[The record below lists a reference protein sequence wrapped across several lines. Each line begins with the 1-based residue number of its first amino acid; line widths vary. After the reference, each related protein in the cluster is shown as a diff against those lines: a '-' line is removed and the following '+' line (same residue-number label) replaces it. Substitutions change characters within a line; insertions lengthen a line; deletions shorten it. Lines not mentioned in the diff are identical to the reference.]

1 MIPAERRVKRGSI
14 VLKMVVIGV
23 LMLALMVPL
32 FMVGN
37 LVSERQQRHD
47 AVTREVA
54 STWGNSQTLGGPV
67 LVVPYHVYS
76 RDDKGRL
83 LTWTYNAY
91 FLPEALKAAGRIV
104 PEQRSR
110 GIFDVVVYRA
120 DLRLSGTFQRP
131 SFTAW
136 DIPDGDVLWD
146 QAYLAIGIPDMRGI
160 RRGVQLTWAGKVLDL
175 SPGGGVEGLW
185 ASGLRVPIS
194 GLAQAPAGE
203 TWDFGFDLMLNGS
216 QALTFLPFGKQTTVA
231 LRSEWPSPSFGGA
244 FLPESRRVTKNGFEA
259 TWNVPYFGRSYPQ
272 QWRSADAE
280 KVAPQ
285 QVVDSSAFGVQL
297 FLPVDIYQ
305 KTERSVKYGIL
316 FILLTFLTFFLYEI
330 FSPFSLH
337 PMQYLLVGSALCLFY
352 VLLLSI
358 SEHVPFGPSYIIASA
373 ATIGL
378 ITGYAAAILRGRLR
392 ALGVGAALIG
402 LYGYL
407 YVLLQAEDYAL
418 LLGSI
423 GLFLILALVMY
434 ITRRLDWYTPR
445 NLPMIPGTEPE
456 TPEAGA

>member
-1 MIPAERRVKRGSI
+1 MIPTIPAERRVKRGSI

-47 AVTREVA
+47 TVTREVA
-54 STWGNSQTLGGPV
+54 STWGNAQTLGGPV
-67 LVVPYHVYS
+67 LVVPYNVYT
-76 RDDKGRL
+76 RDEKGRL
-83 LTWTYNAY
+83 ITWTQLAY
-91 FLPEALKAAGRIV
+91 FLPEVLKADGRIV
-104 PEQRSR
+104 PEKRSR

-120 DLRLSGTFQRP
+120 DLRLSGTFERP
-131 SFTAW
+131 SFADWGTPAA
-136 DIPDGDVLWD
+136 DILWD

-185 ASGLRVPIS
+185 TSGLKVPIA
-194 GLAQAPAGE
+194 GLAQAAAGE
-203 TWDFGFDLMLNGS
+203 SWEFGFDLVLNGS
-216 QALTFLPFGKQTTVA
+216 QALKFLPFGKQTTVA
-231 LRSEWPSPSFGGA
+231 LRSDWPSPSFGGA
-244 FLPESRRVTKNGFEA
+244 FLPESRHVTKTSFEA

-272 QWRSADAE
+272 QWRSPDAE
-280 KVAPQ
+280 KVAAQ
-285 QVVDSSAFGVQL
+285 QVVDASAFGVEL
-297 FLPVDIYQ
+297 FLPVDVYQ

-358 SEHVPFGPSYIIASA
+358 SEHVPFGPSYVIASA

-392 ALGVGAALIG
+392 ALGVGAALLA
-402 LYGYL
+402 LYSYL

-418 LLGSI
+418 LLGSV
-423 GLFLILALVMY
+423 GLFLILALVMF

-445 NLPMIPGTEPE
+445 NLPMAAESGPEPQ
-456 TPEAGA
+456 T